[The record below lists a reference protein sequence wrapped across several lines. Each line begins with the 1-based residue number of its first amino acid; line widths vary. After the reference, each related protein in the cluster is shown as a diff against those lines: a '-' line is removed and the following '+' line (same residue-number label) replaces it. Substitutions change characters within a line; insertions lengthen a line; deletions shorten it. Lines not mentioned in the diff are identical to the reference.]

1 MVSSQWVSERLFHTG
16 GVGEQD
22 EPPRVRELTSDAVAG
37 RAPASSTSVVLIVGV
52 LAAVALLFASTVPS
66 NRPDDGDAAAS
77 APTSAASIVT
87 EPTPATTGT
96 SAAPISIGALPSFDD
111 FIAGAQSRLW
121 ILSGGSAPLQL
132 QSLGDVATS
141 TDISAAPGPWLEF
154 DESGELA
161 AWLGSSQEAVFMGD
175 PVAGRWLAAEAS
187 SFRWHATV
195 GRRIAWLVP
204 GPEGEICRFLVEE
217 LAQPTADLRSGAQCV
232 PGAGEQLLVYDED
245 GFVVFDGTL
254 GEVVR
259 LDFRGERRAAVRASN
274 AIKCSA
280 GGILL
285 AATSDGG
292 VTFMLAGPD
301 LSAPETLDWAPR
313 DVAGEYGFVACS
325 PAAIDPK
332 VAFLRSID
340 GEPVLEVYG
349 LDGSLRA
356 AVPVTNRVWDVTWDD
371 TGRFVLLPGTLDESP
386 LGHAV
391 QVYDTVTH
399 DMRKVPA
406 DDWIHDGAMVT
417 PRPCVRAGETAAIYQ
432 RRLPDGVELADSWM
446 VRSREPGFGFT
457 FVSARV
463 VGGANDGEVATWF
476 VYGVAGTPD
485 PGNTPTASVPMDDVA
500 RSFRFGDHAITPDEY
515 GLTSWFDLDGA
526 ASARA
531 CVEAAAP

>member
-1 MVSSQWVSERLFHTG
+1 VVV
-16 GVGEQD
+16 VG
-22 EPPRVRELTSDAVAG
+22 A
-37 RAPASSTSVVLIVGV
+37 
-52 LAAVALLFASTVPS
+52 LAAVALLFATTVPS
-66 NRPDDGDAAAS
+66 HRPDDGGTAAS
-77 APTSAASIVT
+77 TPTSAANTVT
-87 EPTPATTGT
+87 DPTPTTIGT
-96 SAAPISIGALPSFDD
+96 SAAPTSIAALPSLDD
-111 FIAGAQSRLW
+111 FIPGAQGRLW

-161 AWLGSSQEAVFMGD
+161 AWLGSSQEAVYMGD
-175 PVAGRWLAAEAS
+175 PIAGRWLAAEAS

-204 GPEGEICRFLVEE
+204 GPEREICRFVVEE
-217 LAQPTADLRSGAQCV
+217 LAQPTADLRSSAQCV
-232 PGAGEQLLVYDED
+232 PGTGEQLLVYDED

-259 LDFRGERRAAVRASN
+259 LDLRGERRASVRASY
-274 AIKCSA
+274 AITCSA
-280 GGILL
+280 AGILL
-285 AATSDGG
+285 AATGDGG

-301 LSAPETLDWAPR
+301 LAAPETLDWAPP
-313 DVAGEYGFVACS
+313 DVAGEYGFLACS

-340 GEPVLEVYG
+340 GEFALDVYG
-349 LDGSLRA
+349 LDGSRRA
-356 AVPVTNRVWDVTWDD
+356 AVAVTNRAWDVTWDD

-391 QVYDTVTH
+391 QVYDTVTQN
-399 DMRKVPA
+399 MRNVPA
-406 DDWIHDGAMVT
+406 DDWIQDVALLT

-432 RRLPDGVELADSWM
+432 RRLPDGVSLADSWM
-446 VRSREPGFGFT
+446 VRSREQLLGLSI
-457 FVSARV
+457 VAARV
-463 VGGANDGEVATWF
+463 GGGEHDGAIATWAVLF
-476 VYGVAGTPD
+476 SASD
-485 PGNTPTASVPMDDVA
+485 PVNTPTYSIPVDAVA
-500 RSFRFGDHAITPDEY
+500 RSFEFGDHFSLPEDH
-515 GLTSWFDLDGA
+515 GLVSWADLDGV